1 MTKLN
6 NEPVS
11 VVLSRTVKIGKEQEY
26 EKLAHEAITASRKYT
41 GHAGTTVIKEG
52 QRRYHL
58 VYRFT
63 NHEKLDEWLASP
75 QRRHIRTEINKLT
88 EDNSDIQ
95 KLTGFETWFK
105 VPGQSPQNSP
115 PRIKMWIATLLSVYP
130 LVLLFQILLAP
141 KVRNWP
147 LPLRAAIFPVVLL
160 TLMMFVVMPQV
171 TKILRPWLYKGL
183 DNQGNNE

>member
-1 MTKLN
+1 MTKHQ

-11 VVLSRTVKIGKEQEY
+11 VVLSRTVRPGYEKQY
-26 EKLAHEAITASRKYT
+26 EKLAHEAIDSSRKFT

-75 QRRHIRTEINKLT
+75 ERAFIRKEINKIT

-95 KLTGFETWFK
+95 QLTGFETWFS
-105 VPGQSPQNSP
+105 VPGQSPHKSP
-115 PRIKMWIATLLSVYP
+115 PKIKMWVVTLVSVYP

-160 TLMMFVVMPQV
+160 SLMMFVVMPQV
-171 TKILRPWLYKGL
+171 TKFLKPWLYKGAS
-183 DNQGNNE
+183 DENED